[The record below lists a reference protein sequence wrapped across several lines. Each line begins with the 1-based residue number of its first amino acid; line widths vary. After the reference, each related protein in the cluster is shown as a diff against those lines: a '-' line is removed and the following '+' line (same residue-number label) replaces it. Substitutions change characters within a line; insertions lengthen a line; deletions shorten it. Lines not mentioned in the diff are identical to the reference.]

1 MTGFGLI
8 EDVPAD
14 RPALAD
20 DAHGDWLS
28 YGDLAA
34 LVRLWAGRVEGPR
47 ALAVIYPRNDTVSVA
62 AILGAL
68 SAGHAVALFDPNL
81 PAPARARL
89 GAAYRPG
96 WTIEPTLDS
105 VVGSPDRVTLHQD
118 LAVLLSTSGST
129 GSAKL
134 VRLSGPAMLANAS
147 AIAEVLDIGADD
159 VAAGHLP
166 LHYSYGLSVLT
177 SHLARGARIRLTG
190 MGLTDKAFWPAIR
203 EAHVTHMPGVPFHYQ
218 VMLKLGLQ
226 RLRLPSL
233 RTLTQAGG
241 SLELELRWQAYRFM
255 QESGGHFCVMYGQ
268 TEAAPRMTTLAHA
281 DFPAASGSVG
291 TALPDCRIEI
301 HDPDAGGCGE
311 VVFHGPNVML
321 GYAESHAD
329 LARGD
334 DLSGCLHTGD
344 IGVLDDDGRL
354 TLRGRIG
361 RIRKL
366 FGLRINLDE
375 VEAAAADF
383 GHSAVTLASD
393 MLTIHTVSTGDAEAD
408 DELRATM
415 RAGLRQRF
423 TLPVNSYDV
432 RFVATLPR
440 NERGKVDYTALQE
453 DR

>member
-1 MTGFGLI
+1 MTGLGLI
-8 EDVPAD
+8 GDVPAD

-28 YGDLAA
+28 YGDVAA
-34 LVRLWAGRVEGPR
+34 QARFWAGRMGGPR

-81 PAPARARL
+81 PAAARARL
-89 GAAYRPG
+89 EAAYRPG
-96 WTIEPTLDS
+96 WTVEPSRDS
-105 VVGSPDRVTLHQD
+105 VVGSTDRVALHPD

-134 VRLSGPAMLANAS
+134 VRLSVAAMLSNAS

-203 EAHVTHMPGVPFHYQ
+203 AANVTHMPGVPFHYQ

-241 SLELELRWQAYRFM
+241 SLDLQLRWQAYRFM
-255 QESGGHFCVMYGQ
+255 QDSGGHFCVMYGQ

-281 DFPAASGSVG
+281 DFPAAPGSVG
-291 TALPDCRIEI
+291 TALPGCRIEI
-301 HDPDAGGCGE
+301 HNPDAGGYGE

-329 LARGD
+329 LAEGD
-334 DLSGCLHTGD
+334 DLGGCLHTGD
-344 IGVLDDDGRL
+344 VGVLDDDGRL

-375 VEAAAADF
+375 VESAATDF
-383 GHSAVTLASD
+383 GHSAVTLSGD
-393 MLTIHTVSTGDAEAD
+393 MLTIHTVSTGDTGAD
-408 DELRATM
+408 EQLCAAM
-415 RAGLRQRF
+415 LAGLRQRF
-423 TLPVNSYDV
+423 TLPEISYAV

-440 NERGKVDYTALQE
+440 TERGKVDYTALQE
-453 DR
+453 HR